1 MAETDDLM
9 PQAGLARPPDPI
21 PADPLPAAEGEAT
34 AAPAAKPVPAKP
46 VLVPAGAP
54 RKSQGDLAAIAGQ
67 LMIDRVR
74 RLMAVSKDLGTA
86 AAQLETLTASILTGG
101 AAAATAPPDPGKLEV
116 THFFLALDLLL
127 VRIEER
133 SQRVAVQAARL
144 DRLFDLDVKPSA
156 QAS

>member
-1 MAETDDLM
+1 MGNPDDLAASVNEELM
-9 PQAGLARPPDPI
+9 PG
-21 PADPLPAAEGEAT
+21 ADIEAQ
-34 AAPAAKPVPAKP
+34 AAPEPAPMPSAAPPRP
-46 VLVPAGAP
+46 TLVAAAP

-101 AAAATAPPDPGKLEV
+101 AAAGTAPPDPGKLEV